1 MLLLLLLLLL
11 HSENQIVKRFV
22 PSQQICVKA
31 LTSAREAVFDKKLV
45 KSINDLSLFLLFLLE
60 VVKDFRRC
68 NFLRILATEFSKVG
82 VVAVKDGSDPL
93 DPWVVANGLS
103 GL

>member
-1 MLLLLLLLLL
+1 
-11 HSENQIVKRFV
+11 
-22 PSQQICVKA
+22 
-31 LTSAREAVFDKKLV
+31 V
-45 KSINDLSLFLLFLLE
+45 KSINDLNLCLSFLLE

-103 GL
+103 GLSGLSGL